1 MKSVLII
8 ALLALTSVSHAQFFQ
23 TQYSPKVYNPA
34 PAVTNVNV
42 YQSQRQQQQQQQQQ
56 PGYQPGYQR
65 NYQQQQQQ
73 NNQWQQNYQ
82 QLRY

>member
-42 YQSQRQQQQQQQQQ
+42 YQSQRQQQQQQQQ